1 MFGSIADGA
10 TSLLKSILRGILPDP
25 SGESDGVFGFIKK
38 AVSSVIPDGVYEFAG
53 LDPKT
58 GEAIPE
64 PESEQLEAATGGGS
78 NRFDR
83 VQSRM
88 DRKRERLS
96 ATQDENF
103 DLASPPPPPP
113 VIINQTDASQVSTN
127 TSSSSSA
134 CTYKRYFSACWNSAR
149 SSYVWLWLMVI
160 DVRPILSI
168 DGFAVCSDSILGV

>member
-1 MFGSIADGA
+1 M
-10 TSLLKSILRGILPDP
+10 KSILRGILPDP

-58 GEAIPE
+58 GQAIPE

-88 DRKRERLS
+88 DRKRETLQM
-96 ATQDENF
+96 TQQEKDE
-103 DLASPPPPPP
+103 LMASKGETAP
-113 VIINQTDASQVSTN
+113 VIINQTDASQVSSN
-127 TSSSSSA
+127 TSSSSTPAPMKDTSA
-134 CTYKRYFSACWNSAR
+134 PAGTVPGHPMYGY
-149 SSYVWLWLMVI
+149 
-160 DVRPILSI
+160 
-168 DGFAVCSDSILGV
+168 G